1 MARKYD
7 VAIDLQG
14 LLKSA
19 TASWLSGARRV
30 IGFET
35 SALRERGAAWFYS
48 ETARAS
54 GATHVIEKNRSVL
67 PLIGVR
73 PGPVSFPFRVP
84 ASVVA
89 TRLAAQAPDGYVLLN
104 PGAAW
109 PNKRWDPTRFGA
121 VAARIRDRYALPSF
135 VLWGRG
141 ESSLAD
147 RVVAA
152 SEGAAIRAPETTLG
166 DLLAAA
172 KGAALML
179 SGDTGPVH
187 LAAAMA
193 TPIVG
198 LYGPTWPE
206 RNGPWDAADEV
217 VSRADH
223 VRVPSQA
230 RVSDRTGCASTI
242 SRLTKCSQP
251 SSGGS
256 RKLAV
261 RDETHA
267 ARRVLEAL
275 ARRRV
280 TLGFVCGALVL
291 WLAQPTWRA
300 LVIGACVAA
309 CGEATRLWA
318 AGHLEKSREV
328 TRSGPYRW
336 TRHPLYLGSSVLA
349 LGVAIAS
356 ASLVVAVIIA
366 IYVGATIPAA
376 MVAEERHLREKFGG
390 EYDAYADRRAYAHG
404 AGLQPD
410 PRASEPR
417 TSHRR
422 RRRHRLRAARAE
434 AAADPVTPSVPSVA
448 SRGASRPATASTPT
462 PRTRSRRRS

>member
-1 MARKYD
+1 MNRILIVRMSALGDIVHALPVLAAVREVYPSIEVDWLADRAYAGVLDLVEGITNRVVVRPGYARAVQFMRERKYD

-35 SALRERGAAWFYS
+35 STLRERGAAWFYS

-54 GATHVIEKNRSVL
+54 GTTHVIEKNRSVL
-67 PLIGVR
+67 PLVGVR
-73 PGPVSFPFRVP
+73 PGPVKFPFRVP

-89 TRLAAQAPDGYVLLN
+89 GKLAALAPDGYVLLN

-152 SEGAAIRAPETTLG
+152 SQGAAMRAPETTLG

-187 LAAAMA
+187 LAAAVA

-217 VSRADH
+217 VSRATTCVCH
-223 VRVPSQA
+223 HKRECQ
-230 RVSDRTGCASTI
+230 TGRICINEIGVEEVFA
-242 SRLTKCSQP
+242 
-251 SSGGS
+251 
-256 RKLAV
+256 AV
-261 RDETHA
+261 E
-267 ARRVLEAL
+267 RRFAK
-275 ARRRV
+275 
-280 TLGFVCGALVL
+280 
-291 WLAQPTWRA
+291 
-300 LVIGACVAA
+300 
-309 CGEATRLWA
+309 
-318 AGHLEKSREV
+318 AG
-328 TRSGPYRW
+328 RS
-336 TRHPLYLGSSVLA
+336 
-349 LGVAIAS
+349 
-356 ASLVVAVIIA
+356 
-366 IYVGATIPAA
+366 
-376 MVAEERHLREKFGG
+376 
-390 EYDAYADRRAYAHG
+390 
-404 AGLQPD
+404 
-410 PRASEPR
+410 
-417 TSHRR
+417 
-422 RRRHRLRAARAE
+422 
-434 AAADPVTPSVPSVA
+434 
-448 SRGASRPATASTPT
+448 
-462 PRTRSRRRS
+462 